1 MPQAFCGR
9 MEDEIWGA
17 LVEDDLEREQERMN
31 GPCSCHGF
39 DIAMRAGISI
49 DFAGSISG
57 VVCVVSPSPRHFC
70 PQGSLRAAFLPA
82 RLLACFFLVGKDER
96 RDLQSRWITL

>member
-57 VVCVVSPSPRHFC
+57 VVRVVSPSARHFY